1 MRLLK
6 GEVNMIVD
14 TLRVFVTV
22 AEQRHFSKA
31 AELLNMSQPGVSQH
45 IRNMENE
52 LGTKLMLRS
61 PKQVKLTE
69 EGTILYRKAKQILG
83 LYEEAK
89 EQIHLLHEVVT
100 GSIQIGASFTIGEYI
115 LPRLLAK
122 FAAQYPEVDL
132 ELTIGNTEEIVAGI
146 RSNELDLA
154 LVEGSVDD
162 HPDLIIT
169 PYMQDEMIVVAAP
182 KHPLASAS
190 ALNPAD
196 LTDQNWIIRENGS
209 GTRAFSDHFL
219 QANGLTVKRSYVFNS
234 SQGVKEAVSAGLGI
248 AVLSRLAVRKELE
261 NGELCEL
268 AVSGPAMKRE
278 LSVIRNRQGS
288 LTLAAEMFQRKVQEQ
303 RKAAEMP
310 CDMLE
315 LPDPL

>member
-1 MRLLK
+1 MELLK

-31 AELLNMSQPGVSQH
+31 AELLNLSQPGVSQH

-69 EGTILYRKAKQILG
+69 EGTILYRKAKQILS

-89 EQIHLLHEVVT
+89 QQIHLLHEVVT
-100 GSIQIGASFTIGEYI
+100 GSIQVGASFTIGEYI

-122 FAAQYPEVDL
+122 FATQYPEVDL
-132 ELTIGNTEEIVAGI
+132 QLTIGNTEEIVAGI
-146 RSNELDLA
+146 RANDLDLA
-154 LVEGSVDD
+154 LVEGSVDE
-162 HPDLIIT
+162 HPELIIT
-169 PYMQDEMIVVAAP
+169 PYMQDEMIVVAASS
-182 KHPLASAS
+182 HPLASLAIIDS
-190 ALNPAD
+190 TD
-196 LTDQNWIIRENGS
+196 LTDQNWIIRETGS

-219 QANGLTVKRSYVFNS
+219 EANELSVKRSYVFNS
-234 SQGVKEAVSAGLGI
+234 SQGVKEAVAAGLGI
-248 AVLSRLAVRKELE
+248 AVLSRLTVRRELQ
-261 NGELCEL
+261 NGELTEL

-278 LSVIRNRQGS
+278 LSVIRNKHSS
-288 LTLAAEMFQRKVQEQ
+288 LTLAVEIFQQKVQEQ
-303 RKAAEMP
+303 QQAAELS
-310 CDMLE
+310 CDMFTLH
-315 LPDPL
+315 DQA

>member
-1 MRLLK
+1 
-6 GEVNMIVD
+6 MIVD

-89 EQIHLLHEVVT
+89 QQIHLLHEVVT

-122 FAAQYPEVDL
+122 FAEQYPEVDL
-132 ELTIGNTEEIVAGI
+132 QLTIGNTEEIVAAI
-146 RSNELDLA
+146 RANELDLA
-154 LVEGSVDD
+154 LVEGIVSD
-162 HPDLIIT
+162 HPDLIIL
-169 PYMQDEMIVVAAP
+169 PYMQDEMILVAAP
-182 KHPLASAS
+182 KHPLS
-190 ALNPAD
+190 LLPTVNPAD
-196 LTDQNWIIRENGS
+196 LADQNWIIREAGS

-219 QANGLTVKRSYVFNS
+219 QVNELQARRSYVFNS

-248 AVLSRLAVRKELE
+248 AVLSRLTVRKELD
-261 NGELCEL
+261 NGELREI
-268 AVSGPAMKRE
+268 AFNGPAMKRE
-278 LSVIRNRQGS
+278 LSFIRNRQGS
-288 LTLAAEMFQRKVQEQ
+288 LTLAAEVFQQKVQEQ
-303 RKAAEMP
+303 RQTVENNLDAHS
-310 CDMLE
+310 LH
-315 LPDPL
+315 

>member
-1 MRLLK
+1 
-6 GEVNMIVD
+6 MIVD

-89 EQIHLLHEVVT
+89 QQIHLLHEVVT

-122 FAAQYPEVDL
+122 FAEQYPEVDL
-132 ELTIGNTEEIVAGI
+132 QLTIGNTEEIVAAI
-146 RSNELDLA
+146 RANELDLA
-154 LVEGSVDD
+154 LVEGIVSD
-162 HPDLIIT
+162 HPDLIIL
-169 PYMQDEMIVVAAP
+169 PYMQDEMILVAAP
-182 KHPLASAS
+182 KHPLS
-190 ALNPAD
+190 LLPTVNPAD
-196 LTDQNWIIRENGS
+196 LADQNWIIREAGS

-219 QANGLTVKRSYVFNS
+219 QVNELQARRSYVFNS

-248 AVLSRLAVRKELE
+248 AVLSRLTVRKELD
-261 NGELCEL
+261 NGELREI
-268 AVSGPAMKRE
+268 AFNGPAMKRE
-278 LSVIRNRQGS
+278 LSFIRNRQGS
-288 LTLAAEMFQRKVQEQ
+288 LTLAAEVFQQKVQEQ
-303 RKAAEMP
+303 RQTVENNLDAH
-310 CDMLE
+310 
-315 LPDPL
+315 